1 MLLIKITTVSVLS
14 ILKLYHTE
22 VLIEE
27 VVSIKEIQKS
37 LSTIIKMT
45 INSIYDNTHKDEDE
59 DLIFVQDNTE
69 CYEDK

>member
-1 MLLIKITTVSVLS
+1 
-14 ILKLYHTE
+14 
-22 VLIEE
+22 
-27 VVSIKEIQKS
+27 
-37 LSTIIKMT
+37 MT